1 MGASVKVFHSI
12 KSKMK
17 LLSVMVVLGM
27 SQASMAWQEVSSD
40 QYLTLSAAEKSEI
53 IFGNCLENT
62 TPADWIPAL
71 EMVGLFL
78 ESMCPTIRAQG
89 DEMPMENSITHHGYR
104 RKYIHTVGTV
114 AQVEW
119 QNLGGHPYTGLFEGA
134 SQGIVRFSLANEPD
148 SSKLNTAPGL
158 GLKFLRDG
166 MDSANL
172 VAMYSVDGQES
183 WNFFKNDFTNHIP
196 AGGIALL
203 PVSLKFAEATMYI
216 QEVALSDWAMY
227 DEAGIP
233 VSSSVFPYSL
243 RFHPTGDIMF
253 SDTYVRPHTEDLVT
267 IPNGS
272 TLYEVYAMDQ
282 PEELGG
288 TEVHIA
294 DLVMVS
300 DMITSLW
307 GDQHLFFRHQD
318 MMDDLEIHPEWKEY
332 TESFGFEHDSGCPV
346 KRMMEMKNK
355 L

>member
-1 MGASVKVFHSI
+1 M
-12 KSKMK
+12 MM
-17 LLSVMVVLGM
+17 LSVLVVLGM
-27 SQASMAWQEVSSD
+27 SQASMAWVEVSSD
-40 QYLTLSAAEKSEI
+40 EYLQLSAAEKNEL
-53 IFGNCLENT
+53 IFSNCLEDT
-62 TPADWIPAL
+62 TAADWIPAL
-71 EMVGLFL
+71 EMVGMFL

-89 DEMPMENSITHHGYR
+89 DELPYEDTLTHHGTR

-119 QNLGGHPYTGLFEGA
+119 QNLGGHSFTGLFQGA
-134 SQGIVRFSLANEPD
+134 SQGIVRMSLANQPD
-148 SSKLNTAPGL
+148 PAELNTAPGI
-158 GLKFLRDG
+158 GLKFLRDS

-172 VAMYSVDGQES
+172 VAMYGVDGQES

-196 AGGIALL
+196 AGGAALL
-203 PVSLKFAEATMYI
+203 PLSLKFAEATMYI
-216 QEVALSDWAMY
+216 QQVALSDWANY
-227 DEAGIP
+227 DEAGTP
-233 VSSSVFPYSL
+233 VDSPVFPYSL
-243 RFHPTGDIMF
+243 RFHPTGDIQF

-294 DLVMVS
+294 DLVMTS

-318 MMDDLEIHPEWKEY
+318 MMDDIDLIPEWKEY
-332 TESFGFEHDSGCPV
+332 TESFGFEHETGCPV
-346 KRMMEMKNK
+346 KKIMEMRG

>member
-1 MGASVKVFHSI
+1 
-12 KSKMK
+12 MK

-27 SQASMAWQEVSSD
+27 SQTSMAWQEVSSD
-40 QYLTLSAAEKSEI
+40 EFLTLSAAEKNEI

-89 DEMPMENSITHHGYR
+89 DELPMETIITHHVDR

-134 SQGIVRFSLANEPD
+134 SQGIVRLSLTLEPD
-148 SSKLNTAPGL
+148 TSKLNTAPGL

-233 VSSSVFPYSL
+233 VSSAVFPYSL

-300 DMITSLW
+300 DMITSSW

-318 MMDDLEIHPEWKEY
+318 MMDDLEIHPEWKEF
-332 TESFGFEHDSGCPV
+332 TESFGFGLKSGCPV
-346 KRMMEMKNK
+346 KRMVEMNNM
-355 L
+355 LQ